1 MFLVLSRGTLNLS
14 QAQVH
19 ETGVSGRWRKESKM
33 VLEKEKER
41 KLSISEKWRVE
52 SPFRNFR

>member
-19 ETGVSGRWRKESKM
+19 ETGVSGRERGRKNENGSGK
-33 VLEKEKER
+33 KK
-41 KLSISEKWRVE
+41 
-52 SPFRNFR
+52 RNEN